1 MPGTRDTNGT
11 PETVAPVLA
20 ATSWPDNAAMIQD
33 CVRLGYLK
41 PNDQVL
47 DPTYGRGLWWTR
59 WRPSGLTYNEAY
71 AYVDFRSMQH
81 WGRVFDAAVFD
92 PPYISKGR
100 ATPKLGD
107 FDDRYGLAT
116 HAPGMKRKSPAEI
129 QNDMDAGLSE
139 LARVVKPGGYILMKC
154 MDYVTSGKLWLG
166 VYRTTTH
173 ALSLGLEVIDRLEH
187 IHAPGPQPKGRPQV
201 HARRNHSTLLVL
213 KVPAKKQGA

>member
-1 MPGTRDTNGT
+1 MPGTNGT
-11 PETVAPVLA
+11 QETTPPVLA

-41 PNDQVL
+41 YSDWVL
-47 DPTYGRGLWWTR
+47 DPTYGRGLWWKR
-59 WRPSGLTYNEAY
+59 WCPMQTPSGAY
-71 AYVDFRSMQH
+71 EQDFRH
-81 WGRVFDAAVFD
+81 LGYADNRFDAAVFD

-116 HAPGMKRKSPAEI
+116 HAPGMRRKSPTDI
-129 QNDMDAGLSE
+129 QADMDAGLSE

-154 MDYVTSGKLWLG
+154 MDYVSSGKLWLG
-166 VYRTTTH
+166 VHKTTTH
-173 ALSLGLEVIDRLEH
+173 ALSLDLEVVDRLEH
-187 IHAPGPQPKGRPQV
+187 VHTPGPQPKGRPQV

>member
-1 MPGTRDTNGT
+1 MTDT
-11 PETVAPVLA
+11 PETTAPVLA
-20 ATSWPDNAAMIQD
+20 ATSWPDNAAMILD
-33 CVRLGYLK
+33 CVRLGYL
-41 PNDQVL
+41 DAFDFIL
-47 DPTYGRGLWWTR
+47 DPTYGRGTWWQR
-59 WRPSGLTYNEAY
+59 WTPEHGGLEYNN
-71 AYVDFRSMQH
+71 AYVWHDFRNL
-81 WGRVFDAAVFD
+81 RYKDNAFNAAVFD

-116 HAPGMKRKSPAEI
+116 HAPGMKRKSPADI
-129 QNDMDAGLSE
+129 QADMDAGLSE
-139 LARVVKPGGYILMKC
+139 LVRVVKPGGLILMKC

-166 VYRTTTH
+166 VYKTTTH